1 MSIGVDIEDISRFK
15 EKSQDFLDRIYTK
28 NEQEYCLSKPDP
40 AGHFAVRFCAKE
52 ATIKALNSMGIRH
65 PRLAQIEVCH
75 NGNKCPVIKLPRKGE
90 YANLNIEVSLSHDK
104 TKAIAFVTIKKARG
118 LEY

>member
-1 MSIGVDIEDISRFK
+1 MSIGVDIEDINRFK

-28 NEQEYCLSKPDP
+28 KEQEYCLSKPEP

-65 PRLAQIEVCH
+65 PRLAQIEICH
-75 NGNKCPVIKLPRKGE
+75 YKNQCPMIKLPNIE
-90 YANLNIEVSLSHDK
+90 AYANLNIEVSLSHDK
-104 TKAIAFVTIKKARG
+104 TKAIAFVIIKNN
-118 LEY
+118 